1 MGQGNII
8 GYEINEKTCQISFY
22 NEEMAEPETMEVDA
36 DNYQIPLVIGKLR
49 DTWAYGKEAK
59 RLASLKEGF
68 TVNRLLDKSL
78 AGEKI
83 EFGEESYEAVWLL
96 AKFIELS
103 LQSFPKINGIVF
115 SVPELTEELAQMLRG
130 IAVRMNIDKRHI
142 FIQDY
147 KESFCNY
154 LFYQPK
160 ELWQY
165 EAALFCCDRNE
176 IKAYMLRRLRPGLGG
191 GKTTFVTVDEVAKE
205 ATYTLDMSN
214 LINDPNFDGGTV
226 SINGV
231 GIEYEKGMSADDVY
245 KQLMSVADE
254 IGCKFE
260 KDPNKAG
267 VYNITAD
274 NKGSKETLTIG
285 MSKEMAQKTGL
296 SKAQGVVQNADDESY
311 KLIASGSD
319 AKVTLGNEFGSTV
332 ITNVEGNRVK
342 ITDKGGFSMDFLLSD
357 DIQATGA
364 TLVFDVTDVG
374 AMTIQ
379 IGANQY
385 QNMDVHIPEVSSES
399 LYLDTVNVA
408 VNGGADKAISTM
420 DAAIAKLSAVRS
432 GIGAYT
438 NRLEYASSSLAETQE
453 DMTTAYSGLMDTDM
467 ASEMTEYTQQ
477 NILEQA
483 AVSVL
488 SQANDIPQQVLS
500 LLQK

>member
-1 MGQGNII
+1 MKINRNMSAVVANRQLLRTENKLSLSMGRLSS
-8 GYEINEKTCQISFY
+8 GYKINKAGDNPAGMAISSKMKAQIDGLDQSEANSDDGQSVLRIADGALNEVSNMLQRIRELSVQAANGTNSYSDRQSIQDEIDQLTQ
-22 NEEMAEPETMEVDA
+22 EVDR
-36 DNYQIPLVIGKLR
+36 IST
-49 DTWAYGKEAK
+49 DTEYNKK
-59 RLASLKEGF
+59 
-68 TVNRLLDKSL
+68 TLLDGSANTRVYVSGTHKDTTKFARS
-78 AGEKI
+78 ATRI
-83 EFGEESYEAVWLL
+83 DFSEEVLPGDYTVEVKTP
-96 AKFIELS
+96 AK
-103 LQSFPKINGIVF
+103 Q
-115 SVPELTEELAQMLRG
+115 
-130 IAVRMNIDKRHI
+130 
-142 FIQDY
+142 
-147 KESFCNY
+147 
-154 LFYQPK
+154 
-160 ELWQY
+160 
-165 EAALFCCDRNE
+165 
-176 IKAYMLRRLRPGLGG
+176 
-191 GKTTFVTVDEVAKE
+191 
-205 ATYTLDMSN
+205 ATYQLDMSG

-311 KLIASGSD
+311 KLVASGTD
-319 AKVTLGNEFGSTV
+319 AEIELKDGFGSTV

-357 DIQATGA
+357 DVQNGD
-364 TLVFDVTDVG
+364 TLTFDVTDVG

>member
-1 MGQGNII
+1 MKINRNMSAVVANRQLLRTENKLSISMGRLSS
-8 GYEINEKTCQISFY
+8 GYKINKAGDNPAGMAISSKMKAQIDGLDQAEANSDDGQSVLRIADGALNEVSNMLQRIRELSVQAANGTNSYSDRQSIQDEIDQLTQ
-22 NEEMAEPETMEVDA
+22 EVDR
-36 DNYQIPLVIGKLR
+36 IST
-49 DTWAYGKEAK
+49 DTEYNKK
-59 RLASLKEGF
+59 
-68 TVNRLLDKSL
+68 TLLDGSANTRVYVSGTHQDKTKFARS
-78 AGEKI
+78 ATRI
-83 EFGEESYEAVWLL
+83 DFSEEVLPGDYTVEVNTP
-96 AKFIELS
+96 AK
-103 LQSFPKINGIVF
+103 Q
-115 SVPELTEELAQMLRG
+115 
-130 IAVRMNIDKRHI
+130 
-142 FIQDY
+142 
-147 KESFCNY
+147 
-154 LFYQPK
+154 
-160 ELWQY
+160 
-165 EAALFCCDRNE
+165 
-176 IKAYMLRRLRPGLGG
+176 
-191 GKTTFVTVDEVAKE
+191 
-205 ATYTLDMSN
+205 ATYQLNMSG

-231 GIEYEKGMSADDVY
+231 GIDYEKGMSADDVY

-254 IGCKFE
+254 IGCKIE
-260 KDPNKAG
+260 KDPNNAG

-274 NKGSKETLTIG
+274 NKGSKETLTIL
-285 MSKEMAQKTGL
+285 MSDEMAHKTGL
-296 SKAQGVVQNADDESY
+296 DQQGAVQNADDKSY
-311 KLIASGSD
+311 KLVASGTD
-319 AKVTLGNEFGSTV
+319 AEIELKDGFGSTV

-357 DIQATGA
+357 DVQNGD
-364 TLVFDVTDVG
+364 TLTFDVTDVG

>member
-1 MGQGNII
+1 MKINRNMSAVVANRQLLRTENKLSISMGRLSS
-8 GYEINEKTCQISFY
+8 GYKINKAGDNPAGMAISSKMKAQIDGLDQAEANSDDGQSVLRIADGALNEVSNMLQRIRELSVQAANGTNSYSDRQSIQDEIDQLTQ
-22 NEEMAEPETMEVDA
+22 EVDR
-36 DNYQIPLVIGKLR
+36 IST
-49 DTWAYGKEAK
+49 DTEYNKK
-59 RLASLKEGF
+59 
-68 TVNRLLDKSL
+68 TLLDGSANTRVYVSGTHQDKTKFARS
-78 AGEKI
+78 ATRI
-83 EFGEESYEAVWLL
+83 DFSEEVLPGDYTVEVKTP
-96 AKFIELS
+96 AK
-103 LQSFPKINGIVF
+103 Q
-115 SVPELTEELAQMLRG
+115 
-130 IAVRMNIDKRHI
+130 
-142 FIQDY
+142 
-147 KESFCNY
+147 
-154 LFYQPK
+154 
-160 ELWQY
+160 
-165 EAALFCCDRNE
+165 
-176 IKAYMLRRLRPGLGG
+176 
-191 GKTTFVTVDEVAKE
+191 
-205 ATYTLDMSN
+205 ATYQLNMSG

-231 GIEYEKGMSADDVY
+231 GIDYEKGMSADDVY

-254 IGCKFE
+254 IGCKIE
-260 KDPNKAG
+260 KDPNNAG

-274 NKGSKETLTIG
+274 NKGSKETLTIL
-285 MSKEMAQKTGL
+285 MSDEMAHKTGL
-296 SKAQGVVQNADDESY
+296 DQQGAVQNADDKSY
-311 KLIASGSD
+311 KLVASGTD
-319 AKVTLGNEFGSTV
+319 AEIELKDGFGSTV

-357 DIQATGA
+357 DIQNGD
-364 TLVFDVTDVG
+364 TLTFDVTDVG

>member
-1 MGQGNII
+1 MKINRNMSAVVANRQLLRTENKLSLSMWRLSSGYKINKAGDNPAGMAISSKMKAQIDGLDQAEANSDDGQSVLRIADGALNEVSNMLQRIRELSVQAANGTNSYSDRQSI
-8 GYEINEKTCQISFY
+8 QDEIDQLTQ
-22 NEEMAEPETMEVDA
+22 EVDR
-36 DNYQIPLVIGKLR
+36 IST
-49 DTWAYGKEAK
+49 DTEYNKK
-59 RLASLKEGF
+59 
-68 TVNRLLDKSL
+68 TLLDGSANTRVYVSGTHQDKTKFARS
-78 AGEKI
+78 ATRI
-83 EFGEESYEAVWLL
+83 DFSEEVLPGDYTVKVKTP
-96 AKFIELS
+96 AKQAEYKLDLS
-103 LQSFPKINGIVF
+103 G
-115 SVPELTEELAQMLRG
+115 
-130 IAVRMNIDKRHI
+130 
-142 FIQDY
+142 
-147 KESFCNY
+147 
-154 LFYQPK
+154 
-160 ELWQY
+160 
-165 EAALFCCDRNE
+165 
-176 IKAYMLRRLRPGLGG
+176 
-191 GKTTFVTVDEVAKE
+191 
-205 ATYTLDMSN
+205 
-214 LINDPNFDGGTV
+214 LINDPDFDGGTV

-231 GIEYEKGMSADDVY
+231 GIDYEKGMSADDVY

-260 KDPNKAG
+260 KDPNNAG

-274 NKGSKETLTIG
+274 NKGSKETLTIL
-285 MSKEMAQKTGL
+285 MSDEMAHKTGL
-296 SKAQGVVQNADDESY
+296 DQQGAVQNADDKSY
-311 KLIASGSD
+311 KLVASGTD
-319 AKVTLGNEFGSTV
+319 AEIELKDGFGSTV

-357 DIQATGA
+357 DVQNGD
-364 TLVFDVTDVG
+364 TLTFDVTDVG

>member
-1 MGQGNII
+1 MKINRNMSAVVANRQLLRTENKLSLSMGRLSS
-8 GYEINEKTCQISFY
+8 GYKINKAGDNPAGMAISSKMKAQIDGLNQAEANSDDGQSVLRIADGALNEVSNMLQRIRELSVQAANGTNSYSDRQSIQDEIDQLTQ
-22 NEEMAEPETMEVDA
+22 EVDR
-36 DNYQIPLVIGKLR
+36 IST
-49 DTWAYGKEAK
+49 DTEYNKK
-59 RLASLKEGF
+59 
-68 TVNRLLDKSL
+68 TLLDGSANTRVYVSGTHKDTTKFARS
-78 AGEKI
+78 ATRI
-83 EFGEESYEAVWLL
+83 DFSEEVL
-96 AKFIELS
+96 
-103 LQSFPKINGIVF
+103 PG
-115 SVPELTEELAQMLRG
+115 
-130 IAVRMNIDKRHI
+130 
-142 FIQDY
+142 DY
-147 KESFCNY
+147 T
-154 LFYQPK
+154 
-160 ELWQY
+160 
-165 EAALFCCDRNE
+165 
-176 IKAYMLRRLRPGLGG
+176 I
-191 GKTTFVTVDEVAKE
+191 TVDEVAKE

-260 KDPNKAG
+260 KDPNTAG
-267 VYNITAD
+267 VYKITAD
-274 NKGSKETLTIG
+274 NRGSKETLTIG
-285 MSKEMAQKTGL
+285 MSEEMAKKTGL
-296 SKAQGVVQNADDESY
+296 SNAQGVVQNTDDKSY
-311 KLIASGSD
+311 KLVASGTD
-319 AKVTLGNEFGSTV
+319 AEIELKDGFGSTV

>member
-1 MGQGNII
+1 MKINRNMSAVVANRQVLRPENKLSLSMGRLSS
-8 GYEINEKTCQISFY
+8 GYKINKAGDNPAGMAISSKMKAQIDGLNQAEANSDDGQSVLRIADGALNEVSNMLQRIRELSVQAANGTNSYSDRQSIQDEIDQLTQ
-22 NEEMAEPETMEVDA
+22 EVDR
-36 DNYQIPLVIGKLR
+36 IST
-49 DTWAYGKEAK
+49 DTEYNKK
-59 RLASLKEGF
+59 
-68 TVNRLLDKSL
+68 TLLDGSANTRVYVSGTHKDTTKFARS
-78 AGEKI
+78 ATRI
-83 EFGEESYEAVWLL
+83 DFSEEVLPGDYTVEVKTP
-96 AKFIELS
+96 AK
-103 LQSFPKINGIVF
+103 Q
-115 SVPELTEELAQMLRG
+115 
-130 IAVRMNIDKRHI
+130 
-142 FIQDY
+142 
-147 KESFCNY
+147 
-154 LFYQPK
+154 
-160 ELWQY
+160 
-165 EAALFCCDRNE
+165 
-176 IKAYMLRRLRPGLGG
+176 
-191 GKTTFVTVDEVAKE
+191 
-205 ATYTLDMSN
+205 ATYQLNMSG

-311 KLIASGSD
+311 KLVASGTD
-319 AKVTLGNEFGSTV
+319 AEIELKDGFGSTV

-357 DIQATGA
+357 DVQNGD
-364 TLVFDVTDVG
+364 TLTFDVTDVG

>member
-1 MGQGNII
+1 MAISSKMKAQIDGLDQAEANSDDGQSVLRIADGALNEVSNMLQRIRELSVQAANGTNSYSDRQSI
-8 GYEINEKTCQISFY
+8 QDEIDQLTQ
-22 NEEMAEPETMEVDA
+22 EVDR
-36 DNYQIPLVIGKLR
+36 IST
-49 DTWAYGKEAK
+49 DTEYNKK
-59 RLASLKEGF
+59 
-68 TVNRLLDKSL
+68 TLLDGSANTRVYVSGTHKDTTKFARS
-78 AGEKI
+78 ATRI
-83 EFGEESYEAVWLL
+83 DFSEEVLPGDYTVEVKTP
-96 AKFIELS
+96 AK
-103 LQSFPKINGIVF
+103 Q
-115 SVPELTEELAQMLRG
+115 
-130 IAVRMNIDKRHI
+130 
-142 FIQDY
+142 
-147 KESFCNY
+147 
-154 LFYQPK
+154 
-160 ELWQY
+160 
-165 EAALFCCDRNE
+165 
-176 IKAYMLRRLRPGLGG
+176 
-191 GKTTFVTVDEVAKE
+191 
-205 ATYTLDMSN
+205 ATYQLDMSG

-311 KLIASGSD
+311 KLVASGTD
-319 AKVTLGNEFGSTV
+319 AEIELKDGFGSTV

-357 DIQATGA
+357 DVQNGD
-364 TLVFDVTDVG
+364 TLTFDVTDVG

>member
-1 MGQGNII
+1 MKINRNMSAVVANRQLLRTENKLSLSMGRLSS
-8 GYEINEKTCQISFY
+8 GYKINKAGDNPAGMAISSKMKAQIDGLNQAEANSDDGQSVLRIADGALNEVSNMLQRIRELSVQAANGTNSYSDRQSIQDEIDQLTQ
-22 NEEMAEPETMEVDA
+22 EVDR
-36 DNYQIPLVIGKLR
+36 IST
-49 DTWAYGKEAK
+49 DTEYNKK
-59 RLASLKEGF
+59 
-68 TVNRLLDKSL
+68 TLLDGSANTRVYVSGTHKDTTKFARS
-78 AGEKI
+78 ATRI
-83 EFGEESYEAVWLL
+83 DFSEEVL
-96 AKFIELS
+96 
-103 LQSFPKINGIVF
+103 PG
-115 SVPELTEELAQMLRG
+115 
-130 IAVRMNIDKRHI
+130 
-142 FIQDY
+142 DY
-147 KESFCNY
+147 T
-154 LFYQPK
+154 
-160 ELWQY
+160 
-165 EAALFCCDRNE
+165 
-176 IKAYMLRRLRPGLGG
+176 I
-191 GKTTFVTVDEVAKE
+191 TVDEVAKE

-231 GIEYEKGMSADDVY
+231 GIEYEKGMSVDDVY

-254 IGCKFE
+254 IGCKIE
-260 KDPNKAG
+260 KDPNNAG

-274 NKGSKETLTIG
+274 NKGSKETLTIL
-285 MSKEMAQKTGL
+285 MSDEMAHKTGL
-296 SKAQGVVQNADDESY
+296 DQQGAVQNADDKSY
-311 KLIASGSD
+311 KLVASGTD
-319 AKVTLGNEFGSTV
+319 AEIELKDGFGSTV

-357 DIQATGA
+357 DVQNGD
-364 TLVFDVTDVG
+364 TLTFDVTDVG

>member
-1 MGQGNII
+1 MKINRNMSAVVANRQLLRTENKLSLSMGRLSS
-8 GYEINEKTCQISFY
+8 GYKINKAGDNPAGMAISSKMKAQIDGLNQAEANSDDGQSVLRIADGALNEVSNMLQRIRELSVQAANGTNSYSDRQSIQDEIDQLTQ
-22 NEEMAEPETMEVDA
+22 EVDR
-36 DNYQIPLVIGKLR
+36 IST
-49 DTWAYGKEAK
+49 DTEYNKK
-59 RLASLKEGF
+59 
-68 TVNRLLDKSL
+68 TLLDGSANTRVYVSGTHQDKTKFARS
-78 AGEKI
+78 ATRI
-83 EFGEESYEAVWLL
+83 DFSEEVL
-96 AKFIELS
+96 
-103 LQSFPKINGIVF
+103 PG
-115 SVPELTEELAQMLRG
+115 
-130 IAVRMNIDKRHI
+130 
-142 FIQDY
+142 DY
-147 KESFCNY
+147 T
-154 LFYQPK
+154 
-160 ELWQY
+160 
-165 EAALFCCDRNE
+165 
-176 IKAYMLRRLRPGLGG
+176 I
-191 GKTTFVTVDEVAKE
+191 TVDEVAKE

-226 SINGV
+226 SINGL
-231 GIEYEKGMSADDVY
+231 GIDYEKGMSADDVY

-260 KDPNKAG
+260 KDPNKVG

-274 NKGSKETLTIG
+274 NKGSKETLTIL
-285 MSKEMAQKTGL
+285 MSDEMAHKTGL
-296 SKAQGVVQNADDESY
+296 DQQGAVQNADDKSY
-311 KLIASGSD
+311 KLVASGTD
-319 AKVTLGNEFGSTV
+319 AEIELKDGFGSTV

-357 DIQATGA
+357 DVQNGD
-364 TLVFDVTDVG
+364 TLTFDVTDVG

-385 QNMDVHIPEVSSES
+385 QNMDVNIPEVSSES

>member
-1 MGQGNII
+1 MKINRNMSAVVANRQLLRTENKLSLSMGRLSS
-8 GYEINEKTCQISFY
+8 GYKINKAGDNPAGMAISSKMKAQIDGLNQAEANSDDGQSVLRIADGALNEVSNMLQRIRELSVQAANGTNSYSDRQSIQDEIDQLTQ
-22 NEEMAEPETMEVDA
+22 EVDR
-36 DNYQIPLVIGKLR
+36 IST
-49 DTWAYGKEAK
+49 DTEYNKK
-59 RLASLKEGF
+59 
-68 TVNRLLDKSL
+68 TLLDGSANTRVYVSGTHKDTTKFARS
-78 AGEKI
+78 ATRI
-83 EFGEESYEAVWLL
+83 DFSEEVLPGDYTVEVKTP
-96 AKFIELS
+96 AK
-103 LQSFPKINGIVF
+103 Q
-115 SVPELTEELAQMLRG
+115 
-130 IAVRMNIDKRHI
+130 
-142 FIQDY
+142 
-147 KESFCNY
+147 
-154 LFYQPK
+154 
-160 ELWQY
+160 
-165 EAALFCCDRNE
+165 
-176 IKAYMLRRLRPGLGG
+176 
-191 GKTTFVTVDEVAKE
+191 
-205 ATYTLDMSN
+205 ATYQLNMSG

-311 KLIASGSD
+311 KLVASGTD
-319 AKVTLGNEFGSTV
+319 AEIELKDGFGSTV

-357 DIQATGA
+357 DVQNGD
-364 TLVFDVTDVG
+364 TLTFDVTDVG

-408 VNGGADKAISTM
+408 VNGGADKAINTM